1 MKSLLA
7 LLIGAVFGAGLL
19 LSGMSNAGNVL
30 NFLDLAGSWDPRL
43 LLVMGGAVVV
53 TGLMFPWLRR
63 RARPHLA
70 EKFNWPAATEIDAQL
85 VTGAALFGI
94 GWGLAGYCPGPALA
108 NIGML
113 SPAMLYFMPAML
125 AGMWLAWQYRSRP
138 GKGPAT
144 SARKVTG

>member
-1 MKSLLA
+1 MNILFA
-7 LLIGAVFGAGLL
+7 LLIGSLFGAGLV

-43 LLVMGGAVVV
+43 ILVMGGAVAV
-53 TGLMFPWLRR
+53 TGVMFPWLRR
-63 RARPHLA
+63 RARPYLA
-70 EKFNWPAATEIDAQL
+70 EKFSWPATTQIDAPLL
-85 VTGAALFGI
+85 VGAALFGV

-113 SPAMLYFMPAML
+113 SPAMLYFVPAML

-138 GKGPAT
+138 SGNKA
-144 SARKVTG
+144 A